1 MPNTSQNNE
10 IEDINKEISS
20 LQDRLEI
27 NKKNLNQFKNGLR
40 QIRRLRLKQGQ
51 TTNLSETKKIQ
62 ETLKNIFKNKIKH
75 IKKSLKNAL
84 INVKKRKRLSENRL
98 NKIAK
103 MQNLSQNEFNQITV
117 IRGLSRD
124 ELKQIAKIRRI
135 KNSEDTK
142 KEDLIISLLK
152 SKQSVA
158 ELFNDNCY
166 NNKISDIKRILN
178 RLRDILPRKDRKE
191 IKEKLYK
198 IEHQRNISEE
208 EREKTM
214 NTLEN

>member
-1 MPNTSQNNE
+1 MHSRNMPNTSQNNE

-84 INVKKRKRLSENRL
+84 VNVKKRKRLSEKGL

-142 KEDLIISLLK
+142 KD
-152 SKQSVA
+152 
-158 ELFNDNCY
+158 
-166 NNKISDIKRILN
+166 
-178 RLRDILPRKDRKE
+178 RDCKG
-191 IKEKLYK
+191 Y
-198 IEHQRNISEE
+198 
-208 EREKTM
+208 
-214 NTLEN
+214 

>member
-1 MPNTSQNNE
+1 MHSINMPNTSQNNE

-84 INVKKRKRLSENRL
+84 VNVKKRKRLSEKGL

-135 KNSEDTK
+135 KNSEDMK
-142 KEDLIISLLK
+142 
-152 SKQSVA
+152 
-158 ELFNDNCY
+158 
-166 NNKISDIKRILN
+166 
-178 RLRDILPRKDRKE
+178 KDRDCKG
-191 IKEKLYK
+191 Y
-198 IEHQRNISEE
+198 
-208 EREKTM
+208 
-214 NTLEN
+214 

>member
-40 QIRRLRLKQGQ
+40 QIRRLLLKQGQ

-84 INVKKRKRLSENRL
+84 VNVKKRKRLSEKGL

-135 KNSEDTK
+135 KNSEDMK
-142 KEDLIISLLK
+142 
-152 SKQSVA
+152 
-158 ELFNDNCY
+158 
-166 NNKISDIKRILN
+166 
-178 RLRDILPRKDRKE
+178 KDRDCKG
-191 IKEKLYK
+191 Y
-198 IEHQRNISEE
+198 
-208 EREKTM
+208 
-214 NTLEN
+214 

>member
-1 MPNTSQNNE
+1 MFNINHG
-10 IEDINKEISS
+10 IESINREISL

-27 NKKNLNQFKNGLR
+27 NEKSLNQFKNGLR

-84 INVKKRKRLSENRL
+84 VNVKKRKRLSEKGL

-135 KNSEDTK
+135 KNSEDMK
-142 KEDLIISLLK
+142 
-152 SKQSVA
+152 
-158 ELFNDNCY
+158 
-166 NNKISDIKRILN
+166 
-178 RLRDILPRKDRKE
+178 KDRDCKG
-191 IKEKLYK
+191 Y
-198 IEHQRNISEE
+198 
-208 EREKTM
+208 
-214 NTLEN
+214 

>member
-1 MPNTSQNNE
+1 MHSINMPNTSQNNE

-75 IKKSLKNAL
+75 IKKSLKNAFV
-84 INVKKRKRLSENRL
+84 NVKKRKRLSEKGL

-142 KEDLIISLLK
+142 KD
-152 SKQSVA
+152 
-158 ELFNDNCY
+158 
-166 NNKISDIKRILN
+166 
-178 RLRDILPRKDRKE
+178 RDCKG
-191 IKEKLYK
+191 Y
-198 IEHQRNISEE
+198 
-208 EREKTM
+208 
-214 NTLEN
+214 

>member
-1 MPNTSQNNE
+1 MHSINMPNTSQNNE

-84 INVKKRKRLSENRL
+84 VNVKKRKRLSEKGL

-117 IRGLSRD
+117 IRGLSRG

-135 KNSEDTK
+135 KNSEDMK
-142 KEDLIISLLK
+142 
-152 SKQSVA
+152 
-158 ELFNDNCY
+158 
-166 NNKISDIKRILN
+166 
-178 RLRDILPRKDRKE
+178 KDRDCKG
-191 IKEKLYK
+191 Y
-198 IEHQRNISEE
+198 
-208 EREKTM
+208 
-214 NTLEN
+214 

>member
-84 INVKKRKRLSENRL
+84 VNVKRRKRLSEKGL

-135 KNSEDTK
+135 KNSEDMK
-142 KEDLIISLLK
+142 
-152 SKQSVA
+152 
-158 ELFNDNCY
+158 
-166 NNKISDIKRILN
+166 
-178 RLRDILPRKDRKE
+178 KDRDCKG
-191 IKEKLYK
+191 Y
-198 IEHQRNISEE
+198 
-208 EREKTM
+208 
-214 NTLEN
+214 